1 MGSRRSRRLWLV
13 FGGVAVVLLAAAVF
27 TLGSL
32 NVPVH
37 PPNGNG
43 FVVLFALSTFIF
55 AAFLIFG
62 LILARSLVRLWAERR
77 AGQMGSRFK
86 TQMVMGAMGLSLLPI
101 VFLFFFS
108 YALVNRTLNLWFPRP
123 LEISAAEGQS
133 LLEEWEST
141 EYARLRAMADFAA
154 SRNMTIAAAWDAFR
168 GDADEIWIEDLSGKV
183 TAARDLTWRA
193 IESASTQTNAAS
205 LPAPLAL
212 QSLRVNANAEEF
224 WQMNNHT
231 FLAAR
236 ASLHGSGGSGDIL
249 FGRGLPS
256 DFLQRM
262 DAMKQQSRV
271 YGQQRE
277 QIRIYKKQILLAL
290 LMITVLLLS
299 TTTWVAL
306 FLAKIVTVPI
316 QAMAEG
322 TQEVARGNFD
332 YRVVVQAQDELGA
345 LVSSFNEMTAQLGDS
360 RRQIDEFTRSLQQAV
375 EERERRRQ
383 LMEAILENIPTG
395 VVSLTSAGEISR
407 VNAAAALILG
417 KSADGARTLGDL
429 VGEQAS
435 GIIQH
440 LMRRA
445 LRLGVASRE
454 MELPS
459 LGRQAHAAITV
470 SALGTRSDNL
480 GYLLV
485 IDDLT
490 ELLQAQKASAWQEVA
505 RRIAHEIKNPLTP
518 IQLSAQRML
527 RYLDRAPASLAAAG
541 CVSSEFSALVA
552 ECSHLIEQEAGALA
566 SLVDEF
572 SQFVRFPSA
581 RLEPADANSIVTNA
595 IQLFHGRMEGIALRL
610 DLSPALP
617 PIRAD
622 AELLK
627 RVIVNLVDN
636 AAEALEQSIVREI
649 VVSTRLDSRGG
660 AVEVAVSD
668 TGRGISL
675 EDKDRLFLPHF
686 STKSRGTGLG
696 LAIASRIV
704 AEHHGT
710 LRAQDNIPLGS
721 RFIIRLPIVDA
732 GPGIGG

>member
-1 MGSRRSRRLWLV
+1 MA
-13 FGGVAVVLLAAAVF
+13 FGGVALVLLAAAVF
-27 TLGSL
+27 SLGSL
-32 NVPVH
+32 NVPLRAPH
-37 PPNGNG
+37 GNG
-43 FVVLFALSTFIF
+43 FVVLFALSIFLF

-62 LILARSLVRLWAERR
+62 LVLARSLVRLWTERR
-77 AGQMGSRFK
+77 AGQLGSRFK
-86 TQMVMGAMGLSLLPI
+86 TQMVMGAMGISLLPI

-123 LEISAAEGQS
+123 LEISAAQGQG
-133 LLEEWEST
+133 LLDEWEST
-141 EYARLRAMADFAA
+141 EYARLRAIADFAA
-154 SRNMTIAAAWDAFR
+154 SHGMNLTSASQAFH
-168 GDADEIWIEDLSGKV
+168 GDADGIWSEDATGRV
-183 TAARDLTWRA
+183 TAVKNLTWRSTD
-193 IESASTQTNAAS
+193 SA
-205 LPAPLAL
+205 P
-212 QSLRVNANAEEF
+212 QSANAPTAQPFSMPRPLRISPGPEEF
-224 WQMNNHT
+224 WQVDGHIL
-231 FLAAR
+231 LAAR
-236 ASLHGSGGSGDIL
+236 AHFHGDNGAGDIL
-249 FGRGLPS
+249 LGRRLPD
-256 DFLQRM
+256 DFLWRM
-262 DAMKQQSRV
+262 DAMKQQSII

-290 LMITVLLLS
+290 LLITVLLLS

-332 YRVVVQAQDELGA
+332 YRVAVQAQDELGA
-345 LVSSFNEMTAQLGDS
+345 LVASFNEMTAQLGDS
-360 RRQIDEFTRSLQQAV
+360 HRQIAEFTRSLQQAV
-375 EERERRRQ
+375 EEREHRRQ

-395 VVSLTSAGEISR
+395 VVSLTAAGEISR
-407 VNAAAALILG
+407 VNAAAAMILG
-417 KSADGARTLGDL
+417 KAAASARSLGDL
-429 VGEQAS
+429 VGAQAS
-435 GIIQH
+435 REIQY

-454 MELPS
+454 MEIPAP
-459 LGRQAHAAITV
+459 GRQAHAAVTV
-470 SALGTRSDNL
+470 SALGTRRDNP

-490 ELLQAQKASAWQEVA
+490 ELLRAQKASAWQEVA

-527 RYLDRAPASLAAAG
+527 RYLERASSRPAG
-541 CVSSEFSALVA
+541 GENGFPEFAALVV
-552 ECSHLIEQEAGALA
+552 ECSRLIEQEAGTLA

-581 RLEPADANSIVTNA
+581 RLEPADANGIVMNA
-595 IQLFHGRMEGIALRL
+595 IDVFRGRMEGITLRL

-617 PIRAD
+617 AIRAD
-622 AELLK
+622 AELL
-627 RVIVNLVDN
+627 RGVMVNLIDN
-636 AAEALEQSIVREI
+636 AAEALEESAVREI

-660 AVEVAVSD
+660 TVEIAISD
-668 TGRGISL
+668 TGRGISP

-686 STKSRGTGLG
+686 STKRRGTGLG

-710 LRAQDNIPLGS
+710 LNAQDNLPVGA
-721 RFIIRLPIVDA
+721 RFIVRLPVVEA
-732 GPGIGG
+732 GGGMEISAQHLASQA